1 MKLFLNLTPKE
12 RIIQFLR
19 LFAACSV
26 IAYGVSCLVVPWF
39 NTSIYIARINCARLD
54 VSYGLYKSLRNS
66 VSQGPHTM
74 DEATAAGFPV
84 DSSLTNLEI
93 LILTSYAE
101 EQVANAPQY
110 IITSLWSWCYGNYNT
125 TKWED
130 SKGNP
135 HYSKHDDT
143 LICSKTSNYGN
154 VFNYREE
161 LATVGL
167 QSILAYAFKSTGYD
181 NLEYGELVKQRG
193 QKYKLCPA
201 SIIFTVASQFIL
213 LLGTIVL
220 YSARGK
226 ERDLSK
232 VSMIVLNAMALLAVG
247 SAISITVGALVVTRL
262 LIQIR
267 KEIALNLGDFGVTLH
282 TGTTWFTLLWL
293 TQAFSMLTMFS
304 WAFPLWCANPEPFEE
319 EDEFVFRSN
328 RRVSSYIPKEYK
340 VDTEMTDLEES
351 KLNKFKRSLH
361 LRSRPEIHSASPPS
375 SPTHH
380 HRISG
385 LFQHHRPLSY
395 EEKDEQ
401 ELRKLGETLSR
412 KVSVRR
418 MNTKLSKQTVTNPFV
433 IEEEET
439 KDLLYGDTRDRNA
452 YPEFPHHY
460 REETY
465 DGYDEEK
472 RSRANTVDSTDAHI
486 RERVFRSSST
496 TTPKPVSPVENLD
509 SNRHSYLNEDE
520 ANFLDNTKYIN
531 KF

>member
-19 LFAACSV
+19 LFATCSV
-26 IAYGVSCLVVPWF
+26 IAYGVSCLAVPWF
-39 NTSIYIARINCARLD
+39 TTSTYIARINCARLD

-66 VSQGPHTM
+66 VSQGPNPVDKT
-74 DEATAAGFPV
+74 AAAGFPV

-130 SKGNP
+130 SKGNT

-143 LICSKTSNYGN
+143 LICSKTSNNGN
-154 VFNYREE
+154 IFNYRQE
-161 LATVGL
+161 LETVGL
-167 QSILAYAFKSTGYD
+167 QSILAYAFKSTSYD
-181 NLEYGELVKQRG
+181 NLEYGELVKKRDLR
-193 QKYKLCPA
+193 YKLCPA
-201 SIIFTVASQFIL
+201 SIIFTVVSQFIL

-220 YSARGK
+220 YSARGP

-247 SAISITVGALVVTRL
+247 SAISITVGALVVTRM

-267 KEIALNLGDFGVTLH
+267 EEIALNLGDFGVSLH
-282 TGTTWFTLLWL
+282 FGTAWFTLLWL

-319 EDEFVFRSN
+319 EDEFVFRTK
-328 RRVSSYIPKEYK
+328 RRVSSYVPQEYT

-351 KLNKFKRSLH
+351 KLNRFKRSLH
-361 LRSRPEIHSASPPS
+361 LRNKSEALSTSPPS

-418 MNTKLSKQTVTNPFV
+418 MNTKLSKQTVSNPFV

-439 KDLLYGDTRDRNA
+439 KDLLYGDNRDHNA
-452 YPEFPHHY
+452 YPDFPHHY

-465 DGYDEEK
+465 DGYGEEK
-472 RSRANTVDSTDAHI
+472 RSRANTVDSTDAH
-486 RERVFRSSST
+486 RKERVFRHSST
-496 TTPKPVSPVENLD
+496 TTPKTVTPVEILD
-509 SNRHSYLNEDE
+509 TDRHSYLNEDE
-520 ANFLDNTKYIN
+520 ANFLDNNNFIN